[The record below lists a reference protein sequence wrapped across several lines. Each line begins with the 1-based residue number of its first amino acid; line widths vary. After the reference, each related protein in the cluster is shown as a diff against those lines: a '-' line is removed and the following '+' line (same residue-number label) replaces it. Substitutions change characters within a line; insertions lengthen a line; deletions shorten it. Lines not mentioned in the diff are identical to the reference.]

1 MQTREIMSLIIN
13 FAERQ
18 KKRKSPPNCKE
29 KSIPNC
35 RGGSQEKERVYS
47 TAVDYQVWCGCSKKT
62 EAFPIM
68 ECHASSPQLGQG
80 VATPGKTLC
89 SAWNEHQQAESR
101 HQVHTST
108 QLTSMDSGDQ
118 GIMLGYACEE
128 VVDATLLT
136 RPTAT
141 RLNAGSMR

>member
-1 MQTREIMSLIIN
+1 
-13 FAERQ
+13 
-18 KKRKSPPNCKE
+18 
-29 KSIPNC
+29 
-35 RGGSQEKERVYS
+35 
-47 TAVDYQVWCGCSKKT
+47 
-62 EAFPIM
+62 M

-128 VVDATLLT
+128 MEDATLLT

-141 RLNAGSMR
+141 RLNTGSMR